1 MYEFKK
7 GSHIK
12 ADANIAGAMCEQLE
26 NSIGLTPKNLL
37 DANRDEKAPLHDC
50 FDWNDGEAA
59 EKWREQQARHIINCL
74 CLKTETTEQ
83 TPVRAFFN
91 IEKVSYEST
100 NVILRQEDK
109 RTALLEQALREAR
122 VFEAKYQTLT
132 ELQPVFDAIDKV
144 VQS

>member
-7 GSHIK
+7 GSRIDV
-12 ADANIAGAMCEQLE
+12 DANIAGAMCEQLE

-37 DANRDEKAPLHDC
+37 DANRDEKAPLHNY

-74 CLKTETTEQ
+74 CVKTETTEK

-91 IEKVSYEST
+91 IDKVVYEST
-100 NVILRQEDK
+100 DVILRQENK
-109 RTALLEQALREAR
+109 RATLLEQALREAR
-122 VFEAKYQTLT
+122 IFEAKYQTLS
-132 ELQPVFDAIDKV
+132 ELQPVFNAIDKLTA
-144 VQS
+144 

>member
-1 MYEFKK
+1 MYEFKS

-12 ADANIAGAMCEQLE
+12 ADANVAGAMCKELE

-37 DANRDEKAPLHDC
+37 DANRDEKAPLHNC

-74 CLKTETTEQ
+74 CVKTETTEK

-91 IEKVSYEST
+91 IDKVVYEST
-100 NVILRQEDK
+100 DVILRQENK
-109 RTALLEQALREAR
+109 RAMLLEQALREAR
-122 VFEAKYQTLT
+122 IFETKYQTLS
-132 ELQPVFDAIDKV
+132 ELQPVFNEIDKLTA
-144 VQS
+144 